1 MSATPPVQNP
11 ASPPAAAA
19 EAAPEAAVTVDVNTT
34 SLKNWSWYIFN
45 TAWGLIPLI
54 FAIVF
59 SGGAAYLSYQRNQSG
74 ALAVLAFVFATIYYP
89 YYAITSGSSSA
100 PSVSPVSTLM
110 TAGRRM
116 MKAMK
121 KH

>member
-1 MSATPPVQNP
+1 MSTPPPVQNP
-11 ASPPAAAA
+11 ASPPAG
-19 EAAPEAAVTVDVNTT
+19 AAPEAAVTVDINT
-34 SLKNWSWYIFN
+34 KAAKEWSWYIFN
-45 TAWGLIPLI
+45 TAWGLVPLI
-54 FAIVF
+54 FAIIF

-74 ALAVLAFVFATIYYP
+74 ALAVLAFFFATIYYP
-89 YYAITSGSSSA
+89 YYAFTSGST

-116 MKAMK
+116 VKAMK